1 MKAVVSMMFVVLLSV
16 PALAKP
22 RDVFTGTCDN
32 VWTAVSATLSD
43 GRNYGIVSLDD
54 LNKRAVFTV
63 IGDLTVRTD
72 RVTLIPSDGG
82 CQMKLVITQ
91 IGSDNSDERCF
102 RNRLTKAMARLQAA
116 KPPVSANPP
125 LPADPATPRIQPAPA
140 DPATPIPGMQ

>member
-1 MKAVVSMMFVVLLSV
+1 MKAIASIVFVVLLSV

-22 RDVFTGTCDN
+22 RDVFPGPCDN
-32 VWTAVSATLSD
+32 VWAAVTATLSD

-54 LNKRAVFTV
+54 LNKRAAFTV

-72 RVTLIPSDGG
+72 KVTLIPTDGG

-102 RNRLTKAMARLQAA
+102 RGRLKRSMARLQLQAS
-116 KPPVSANPP
+116 KPSTPVNLPVPANS
-125 LPADPATPRIQPAPA
+125 PAPVR
-140 DPATPIPGMQ
+140 GMQ